1 MYNIHE
7 YYSYKKV
14 SNYLFDCLYKNY
26 NNYYKEKLS
35 NILDKDF
42 NKKRLEVRDNSIEV
56 TASAISSIIAFLI
69 LGEFPKNPSKVPEE
83 DFYYKISR
91 SAVLKMGC
99 SQNNKDYYIKLDV
112 GDLEIVLFGKPDI
125 FCGSLPGEIKS
136 ISSSSPEETKRY
148 QIIRGILQA
157 RMYGFILGLQKSIL
171 GLVYYRRYGD
181 NFHIERIKQETID
194 VDKKEIENMV
204 RFVVSKIIIPYLY

>member
-1 MYNIHE
+1 MYNTLE

-14 SNYLFDCLYKNY
+14 SNYLFDYLYKNY
-26 NNYYKEKLS
+26 KKEKLFD
-35 NILDKDF
+35 ILDEKF
-42 NKKRLEVRDNSIEV
+42 NRKRLEIRDNSIEV
-56 TASAISSIIAFLI
+56 TASTISSIIAFLI
-69 LGEFPKNPSKVPEE
+69 LGEFSNKPNKVSED

-91 SAVLKMGC
+91 SAALKMGC
-99 SQNNKDYYIKLDV
+99 FQNNKDYYTKLNV

-125 FCGSLPGEIKS
+125 FCGSLPGEIKA

-171 GLVYYRRYGD
+171 SLVYYRRYGD
-181 NFHIERIKQETID
+181 DFHIERIKQETTD
-194 VDKKEIENMV
+194 VDKKEIENMI